1 MYERATLR
9 DFKLALV
16 GKFSLKTLQ
25 KSLMKRVCRGKS
37 YGKHPFS
44 ITVRFKVQL
53 LFCLTPVIDAHFFVT
68 TLLTPNLY
76 KADLINSIKNGFEF
90 PPHFKSKQK
99 NLTNEK
105 PPISKKVSLN
115 YNILQYYESDQFFP
129 TKNQTNRLGK
139 KLLV

>member
-9 DFKLALV
+9 DFKLARM
-16 GKFSLKTLQ
+16 GKFSLKTFQ
-25 KSLMKRVCRGKS
+25 RSLMKGVCRGKS

-68 TLLTPNLY
+68 TLLTPNLF
-76 KADLINSIKNGFEF
+76 KADLISSIINGFEF
-90 PPHFKSKQK
+90 PTQFKSKQK

-105 PPISKKVSLN
+105 PPIQKSIAQL
-115 YNILQYYESDQFFP
+115 
-129 TKNQTNRLGK
+129 
-139 KLLV
+139 